1 MAPATPALTTNE
13 HGETDFVTLLLHC
26 TRLLDIP
33 KEPYYKIVEFHK
45 PDTIGCAITVYIEA
59 SKKHP
64 GFAVTTPGHDPNLT
78 KHTAALNTI
87 RRLCNIYEKEIEH
100 TSIRFFP
107 AEDRTTPL
115 WKRRLTPVVE
125 ARVSNKNP
133 TMSSLTNY
141 LYALDT
147 HFQKLDKQLF
157 KTHRRV
163 LASEMEARKLRVQN
177 ASLRARLAATEDKER
192 AAWEMVRSTRTKYK
206 EKMERMAKRTRT
218 EPEEPAK
225 QRKEHPVK
233 RTRTEPEEPAEE
245 ERTTKKARTEPEE
258 PAQNK
263 EAEERQDANL
273 ASLELDWSLF
283 PPASEAF
290 SNDDADIVIDLSAFE
305 MLPRE
310 GTPTPLEELLDLLE

>member
-1 MAPATPALTTNE
+1 MAPAIPALATSE

-78 KHTAALNTI
+78 KHTAALNTL

-100 TSIRFFP
+100 TSVRFFP

-133 TMSSLTNY
+133 TISSLTNY

-163 LASEMEARKLRVQN
+163 LASEMEARELRIQN
-177 ASLRARLAATEDKER
+177 ASLRTRLAATEDKER
-192 AAWEMVRSTRTKYK
+192 AAWEMVRSTRNKYK
-206 EKMERMAKRTRT
+206 AKMERMAKRTRI
-218 EPEEPAK
+218 EPEEPAT
-225 QRKEHPVK
+225 KEH
-233 RTRTEPEEPAEE
+233 
-245 ERTTKKARTEPEE
+245 TTKKARTEPEE

-263 EAEERQDANL
+263 EPEERQDADL

-290 SNDDADIVIDLSAFE
+290 PDDGIDIDLSAFE

-310 GTPTPLEELLDLLE
+310 GTPTPLEELIDLLE